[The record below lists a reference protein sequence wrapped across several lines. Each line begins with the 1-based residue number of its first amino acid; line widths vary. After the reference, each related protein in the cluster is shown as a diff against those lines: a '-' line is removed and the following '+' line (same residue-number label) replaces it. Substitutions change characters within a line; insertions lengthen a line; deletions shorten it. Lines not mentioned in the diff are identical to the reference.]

1 MEEKDATI
9 RTLQEDNQRLS
20 NSIAASSELER
31 KRREQVD
38 SEMKQLQDKQDDLQN
53 LLKEKENF

>member
-20 NSIAASSELER
+20 NSIADSSELER

>member
-20 NSIAASSELER
+20 NSIADSSELER
-31 KRREQVD
+31 KRREQVN

-53 LLKEKENF
+53 LKEKENF

>member
-20 NSIAASSELER
+20 NSIADSSELER

-38 SEMKQLQDKQDDLQN
+38 SEMKQLQDNQDDLQN

>member
-9 RTLQEDNQRLS
+9 RTLQEDNQSLF
-20 NSIAASSELER
+20 NSIADGSELER

-38 SEMKQLQDKQDDLQN
+38 SEM
-53 LLKEKENF
+53 

>member
-9 RTLQEDNQRLS
+9 STLQEDNQRLS
-20 NSIAASSELER
+20 NSIAHSSELER
-31 KRREQVD
+31 KRHEQVD

>member
-9 RTLQEDNQRLS
+9 RTLQEDNQSLF
-20 NSIAASSELER
+20 NSITDGSELER

-38 SEMKQLQDKQDDLQN
+38 SEM
-53 LLKEKENF
+53 